1 MISLCFNAYIKKE
14 NSRSTL
20 KFYIRVMYVALGQ
33 HRPIIDNLDVLF
45 KSPVGDEGLNGF
57 ENSAIPEGYFSR
69 RRYIPYTPPVFACI
83 VW

>member
-1 MISLCFNAYIKKE
+1 MFQRLEYLYIKKE
-14 NSRSTL
+14 NSHSIL

-33 HRPIIDNLDVLF
+33 HTPILIIYVLF
-45 KSPVGDEGLNGF
+45 KSPLGDEGLNGF
-57 ENSAIPEGYFSR
+57 ENSAISKGYFSR